1 VTVEIEAID
10 GDAAELA
17 RQVEAA
23 LDEAAR
29 VLGKPFDDDGINL
42 RASDGDGGFLG
53 GLCGVVLQRWLYVR
67 LLAVTP
73 QARTL
78 GVGRALMAGAEAE
91 ARRRGLVG
99 VYLDTYDFQAPGFY
113 EKLGY
118 REFGRLPAA
127 GGAPLRIYFAK
138 PFGGDMP

>member
-1 VTVEIEAID
+1 VTVEIKIID
-10 GDAAELA
+10 GDAADLA
-17 RQVEAA
+17 REVEEA
-23 LDEAAR
+23 LDEAAKA
-29 VLGKPFDDDGINL
+29 LGKPFDDEGINL

-53 GLCGVVLQRWLYVR
+53 GLSGQILQRWLYVR
-67 LLAVTP
+67 LLAVAP

-78 GVGRALMAGAEAE
+78 GVGRALMAGGEEE

-118 REFGRLPAA
+118 SEFGRLPAV
-127 GGAPLRIYFAK
+127 GDAPQRIYFAK
-138 PFGGDMP
+138 PFGGDRP